1 MVFEWYLISN
11 NSINNNNNFE
21 TKLKQIY
28 LLKLIYDHNEQEI
41 IYITQKW
48 L

>member
-11 NSINNNNNFE
+11 NRNNFE